1 VWPAT
6 VSIASEGSEAHGTA
20 ATITMGNAG
29 GVVIPWLQGR
39 ILVDAGPAEGVM
51 VSAVLCGLM
60 LLIVG
65 GFWLR
70 RRT

>member
-1 VWPAT
+1 
-6 VSIASEGSEAHGTA
+6 
-20 ATITMGNAG
+20 MGNAG

-39 ILVDAGPAEGVM
+39 VLVDAGPAEGVM

-70 RRT
+70 RSM